1 MHFSSWLSTT
11 FAFSLISNILPYSLK
26 FSRSTTLINFTFFEL
41 IFCRVRFIGF
51 FWGFPPFLRRIV
63 KFDETE
69 ASVLR
74 SHQPV
79 VLSNSN
85 RHSKSK
91 HNAILRSKHFYF
103 STCKPSVIPRGS
115 LLFNCADHFATHSA
129 PPFIPRIHVAHA

>member
-1 MHFSSWLSTT
+1 MHFSSWLSIT

-26 FSRSTTLINFTFFEL
+26 FSRSTTLINFTFFKL

-51 FWGFPPFLRRIV
+51 LGFQSFFLKIIV

-69 ASVLR
+69 ACVLR
-74 SHQPV
+74 SHQPA

-129 PPFIPRIHVAHA
+129 PPFILCIHVAHA